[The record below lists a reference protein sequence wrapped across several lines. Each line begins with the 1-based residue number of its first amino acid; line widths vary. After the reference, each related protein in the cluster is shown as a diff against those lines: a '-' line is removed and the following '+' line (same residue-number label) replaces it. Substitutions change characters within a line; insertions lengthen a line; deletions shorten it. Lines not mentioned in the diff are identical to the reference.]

1 MIFLTYIWRI
11 SICRFI
17 YYYDIDHYSYRIFLF
32 DEHPY
37 RIYLFKFDQISR
49 EILLFIG
56 IHKNNLLL
64 GVFED
69 IRDVLN
75 LDLGIF

>member
-32 DEHPY
+32 D
-37 RIYLFKFDQISR
+37 LFKFDQISR